1 MTYLLD
7 TNLVSAL
14 RQRRTSNVAAQ
25 QWARRQPLRA
35 LHISVVTVF
44 ELEGGTRRLE
54 RRDPTQGLTLRRW
67 LEASVVSAFDS
78 RIIPIDVHVARR
90 AAALHDPDPKPE
102 RDAYIA
108 ATALVHDLTV
118 VTRNVRDF
126 ESTGVRLINPWED

>member
-7 TNLVSAL
+7 TNVISAL
-14 RQRRTSNVAAQ
+14 RQRRTANAAAQ
-25 QWARRQPLRA
+25 QWVRRQPIRE
-35 LHISVVTVF
+35 LHISAVTVF

-54 RRDPTQGLTLRRW
+54 RRDPIQGRTLRRW
-67 LEASVVSAFDS
+67 LEESVVGGFAS

-108 ATALVHDLTV
+108 ATALSHDLTV
-118 VTRNVRDF
+118 VTRNMRDF
-126 ESTGVRLINPWED
+126 ERTGVRVINPWED